1 MLLDV
6 KTLIISLTAIS
17 AMLCLV
23 LVFYWAD
30 RKTYHG
36 FEFWVVG
43 TLLSAAGYFL
53 LVLRTEISLG
63 LSVLGSNLF
72 FSGAAVC
79 KLDGVRRFIKD
90 RALGKA
96 YYVLPFLVA
105 GACALFYFAFDHI
118 GLRVFIV
125 GLTFS
130 ALSLAVAWHLIR
142 YAPSAYHLT
151 YYTSGGLY
159 ILFVFAIMFRAL
171 SWLGNS
177 GANIWITN
185 NYNTLYFLFMTIF
198 EVASAAVF
206 IIITGQRTEAHLHGA
221 NLALDQNIAKLIKA
235 MSEIK
240 RLRGILPF
248 CSFCKKIRDDRGY
261 WEKVDI
267 YIHKHSGADISH
279 GICPE
284 CLEQHYPEEFAAICQ
299 KTGGNLEP
307 QAPATP
313 P

>member
-6 KTLIISLTAIS
+6 KTLVISLTVIS
-17 AMLCLV
+17 TMLGLV
-23 LVFYWAD
+23 LCFYWTV

-36 FEFWVVG
+36 FGFWVVG

-53 LVLRTEISLG
+53 LVLRTEIPLG
-63 LSVLGSNLF
+63 LSVLGSNLL

-79 KLDGVRRFIKD
+79 KLDGVRRFIQD

-96 YYVLPFLVA
+96 YYALPFLMT
-105 GACALFYFAFDHI
+105 GASAEFYYGSDQIAV
-118 GLRVFIV
+118 RVFILSLV
-125 GLTFS
+125 VS
-130 ALSLAVAWHLIR
+130 AIALAVAWQLIR
-142 YAPSAYHLT
+142 YAPAAYHLT
-151 YYTSGGLY
+151 YYTSGGVYVVLA
-159 ILFVFAIMFRAL
+159 FAIMFRAL
-171 SWLGNS
+171 AWLGNP
-177 GANIWITN
+177 GHNIWITN
-185 NYNTLYFLFMTIF
+185 SYNTLYFLFMTIF
-198 EVASAAVF
+198 EVASAFVF
-206 IIITGQRTEAHLHGA
+206 VIITGQRTEARLHDA

-240 RLRGILPF
+240 MLQGILPF
-248 CSFCKKIRDDRGY
+248 CSFCKKIRDNRGY

-284 CLEQHYPEEFAAICQ
+284 CLEQHYPEEFAAIYQ
-299 KTGGNLEP
+299 KDRPMTSP
-307 QAPATP
+307 ADPATP